1 MEFKK
6 NILILLMSCIDH
18 PSSEEINSGDVMENI
33 LARLR
38 NKRIAEIKQ
47 IIKIIDQND
56 YTKITS
62 FTYDKFIEIYDN
74 YGLGGFIF

>member
-1 MEFKK
+1 
-6 NILILLMSCIDH
+6 MSCIDH